1 MARAQSDITV
11 AFGKYGATAPTDR
24 AGVAAVASSI
34 DTNTALGKQQMSEL
48 AALSGAFDTVF
59 GAQERAAQAAADAA
73 QKAADEQ
80 ARAAKEAQD
89 AAQRAADEQ
98 ARIAQQAAEEQM
110 RLATQV
116 HDSISNA
123 LRSLLG
129 QSEQFEAQS
138 RQMAQAT
145 LQSALV
151 IAKAGGSLS
160 NFQGLDAALESVTK
174 LDKATFA
181 TATGYAVEFGRTANL
196 LTQLEQYT
204 RINGSHANG
213 LDYVPFDGYIAQL
226 HRGERVQTAA
236 SAAAADATVEE
247 VKALRS
253 DLNAIGAA
261 LAAYTQKTAKLMAK
275 FDVEGIATRV

>member
-1 MARAQSDITV
+1 MR
-11 AFGKYGATAPTDR
+11 
-24 AGVAAVASSI
+24 
-34 DTNTALGKQQMSEL
+34 
-48 AALSGAFDTVF
+48 
-59 GAQERAAQAAADAA
+59 
-73 QKAADEQ
+73 
-80 ARAAKEAQD
+80 

-98 ARIAQQAAEEQM
+98 MRI
-110 RLATQV
+110 ATQV
-116 HDSISNA
+116 HDSISGA

-129 QSEQFEAQS
+129 QSEQFEDQS

-160 NFQGLDAALESVTK
+160 NFQGLDAALASVNK

-181 TATGYAVEFGRTANL
+181 TAAGYAVEFGRTANL

-213 LDYVPFDGYIAQL
+213 LDYVPFDGYVAQL
-226 HRGERVQTAA
+226 HRGEKVLTASESAAA
-236 SAAAADATVEE
+236 SATADE

-261 LAAYTQKTAKLMAK
+261 LATNTQRTTRLLEK
-275 FDVEGIATRV
+275 FDVEGIYTRV

>member
-1 MARAQSDITV
+1 
-11 AFGKYGATAPTDR
+11 
-24 AGVAAVASSI
+24 
-34 DTNTALGKQQMSEL
+34 
-48 AALSGAFDTVF
+48 
-59 GAQERAAQAAADAA
+59 
-73 QKAADEQ
+73 
-80 ARAAKEAQD
+80 
-89 AAQRAADEQ
+89 
-98 ARIAQQAAEEQM
+98 M

-116 HDSISNA
+116 HDSISGA
-123 LRSLLG
+123 LKSLLG
-129 QSEQFEAQS
+129 QSQQFEAQS

-181 TATGYAVEFGRTANL
+181 TATSYAVEFGRTANL

-275 FDVEGIATRV
+275 FDVEGIATRA